1 MQATAGFPRPKVCVC
16 EACDLLM
23 CLNLLCYTTPKFP
36 WKFYKDNSNIKKNLY
51 YLSFSSLCLFCLF
64 LYVCNCFCLSFLGL
78 VFKIIVSLVQWC
90 VHTHVYHTLT
100 LFVVVFFFFC
110 FFLFCS
116 LLVLSH
122 LLNGGLQH
130 CRCCQDVH
138 LCVTCSTLLEQPS
151 VWMSQQTWWV
161 IHREFCAELCALP
174 LMVTSSQAFSLA
186 AMWYS
191 VDWWNAWCL
200 ELESSAHCS
209 WFLSSVNVGH
219 YLIWRF
225 CLKSFCFEHNG
236 HVLLCTNLW
245 DKYAGHW

>member
-1 MQATAGFPRPKVCVC
+1 MYVIVSVFLFLVWFSKSLLVWSSDVCIHTC
-16 EACDLLM
+16 
-23 CLNLLCYTTPKFP
+23 TTL
-36 WKFYKDNSNIKKNLY
+36 SLY
-51 YLSFSSLCLFCLF
+51 LFCF
-64 LYVCNCFCLSFLGL
+64 FC
-78 VFKIIVSLVQWC
+78 
-90 VHTHVYHTLT
+90 
-100 LFVVVFFFFC
+100 FFC

-245 DKYAGHW
+245 DKYAGHWLGFSCGTLFVLSGLPLTYCSRGCFHTPSPHEFLRGYFHHLFRNWQSITVLWLRNW